1 MMTKALAT
9 ISMLLLLSIGTPV
22 KAETPQEWVNLLTR
36 VHGGFGSFLPV
47 GIKIGEDA
55 MKRFDAKPRELSV
68 LFYQGE
74 ATPCPCAADGVMLAV
89 YASPGQGTLQIA
101 PDKSPADTFAV
112 VVIRPRNGGAG
123 YKYTVPMSIMPKL
136 DQINKTMQDPLAR
149 YTAVMTLPEIFS
161 VEPIK

>member
-1 MMTKALAT
+1 MVMLMKALAT
-9 ISMLLLLSIGTPV
+9 VSMVLLLGTGTAV
-22 KAETPQEWVNLLTR
+22 RAETPQEWVDLLTR

-55 MKRFDAKPRELSV
+55 MKRLDARPRELSV
-68 LFYQGE
+68 VFYQGE

-101 PDKSPADTFAV
+101 PEKSPAGTFAV
-112 VVIRPRNGGAG
+112 VVIRPRKGGDG

-136 DQINKTMQDPLAR
+136 DQINKTMQNPVDR
-149 YTAVMTLPEIFS
+149 YTAVMALPDIFA
-161 VEPIK
+161 V